1 MEEGLA
7 GERETT
13 MRPGDEDHGDHV
25 EEGEG
30 TRRRERGRERERNKK
45 NENHNIHNT
54 GGIS

>member
-30 TRRRERGRERERNKK
+30 TRRWEREKERERETRRMKIIIFIIR
-45 NENHNIHNT
+45 EE
-54 GGIS
+54 